1 MADRFFQGYVY
12 QLQNSISRTFGVIDN
27 REIIS
32 CSNQELIGQKN
43 TFNLMSRTNE
53 ENDGFIVGK
62 NTYRIFYENS
72 LVKFA
77 VFVEGVDKEAK
88 DYATILSV
96 CFTGMKSYFEEK
108 YNRHLFYKN
117 LFLENILSED
127 VNVRANMLKIHLL
140 KPRAVYL
147 LRFEY
152 IDPQW
157 ELHHLFLAMD
167 RPGKYEI
174 FSMTETDVIIIAEVR
189 SNTSREDLEN
199 MGAYFQKKAEELFG
213 VLPVVGIGSIVTDIR
228 QLTESYKESLYVLA
242 LLYLFEDGT
251 TVIHY
256 NHLGINRLIYQLP
269 LPLCE
274 RYLNEVFIRGSF
286 ASLEEETLETVK
298 CFFSNDLNVSETAR
312 QLFIH
317 RNTLMY
323 RLEKIKRL
331 TGLDIRIFDQAIIF
345 KLAMVIYRHV
355 KYKE

>member
-53 ENDGFIVGK
+53 ENDGFIAGK

-77 VFVEGVDKEAK
+77 VFVEGIDKEAK

-140 KPRAVYL
+140 KPRAVFL
-147 LRFEY
+147 LRFEHV
-152 IDPQW
+152 DAQW
-157 ELHHLFLAMD
+157 ELNHLFLAMD

-174 FSMTETDVIIIAEVR
+174 LSMTETDVIIIAEVR

-228 QLTESYKESLYVLA
+228 QLTESYKESLYVLE

-251 TVIHY
+251 TVLHY
-256 NHLGINRLIYQLP
+256 NHLGINRLVYQLP

-274 RYLNEVFIRGSF
+274 RYLNEVFIKGSF

>member
-1 MADRFFQGYVY
+1 M
-12 QLQNSISRTFGVIDN
+12 
-27 REIIS
+27 
-32 CSNQELIGQKN
+32 
-43 TFNLMSRTNE
+43 
-53 ENDGFIVGK
+53 
-62 NTYRIFYENS
+62 
-72 LVKFA
+72 
-77 VFVEGVDKEAK
+77 
-88 DYATILSV
+88 
-96 CFTGMKSYFEEK
+96 
-108 YNRHLFYKN
+108 
-117 LFLENILSED
+117 
-127 VNVRANMLKIHLL
+127 
-140 KPRAVYL
+140 
-147 LRFEY
+147 
-152 IDPQW
+152 
-157 ELHHLFLAMD
+157 
-167 RPGKYEI
+167 
-174 FSMTETDVIIIAEVR
+174 
-189 SNTSREDLEN
+189 
-199 MGAYFQKKAEELFG
+199 
-213 VLPVVGIGSIVTDIR
+213 TDIR

-274 RYLNEVFIRGSF
+274 RYLNEVFIKGSF